1 MEYLIFVLVMVGFIL
16 VIMIKGAVDYKNQ
29 EKKFVK
35 NLYKSYGLLP
45 EREYKPEQFANI
57 SHYFEKHK
65 NGFFIDDITW
75 NDLNM
80 DEIFKS
86 MNYTYSA
93 AGEEYLYYTLRTP
106 FLKEEELNRRE
117 EIIDFFRSNSDE
129 RVSCQYIMANL
140 GRTGKY
146 SIYDYLDYLDDL
158 GKRSNLKHYISF
170 LTAILSI
177 GILFISLP
185 IGMVALVCV
194 FSANILSYFKV
205 KNEIDPYLTSFS
217 YIFKLL
223 DSVGKIQ
230 KLKIPVLKE
239 ELTSLKQ
246 AAAELTKFKRGSFL
260 LMSSS
265 RMSGSSNPLEII
277 MDYFRMIWHL
287 DLIQFNNMLGE
298 VRKHISDIDEMLA
311 IMGKIETLIAIGA
324 FREGCRDYC
333 IPEFS
338 KEMLIE
344 GENIYHPLIKEPV
357 KNSLSTKRG
366 VLITGSNASGKST
379 FLKTIAVNH
388 ILAQTIHTC
397 MADSYKTGIFRV
409 CSSMS
414 LRDDLQGGNSY
425 YMMEIKALKRIMDEL
440 GKKDVP
446 VLCFVDEVLRGT
458 NTVERIAASAQILKS
473 LSGEGC
479 LCFAATHDIELTHL
493 LEEEYNNCHFEEEIE
508 NNDIFFSYKIMSGR
522 ATTRNAIKLLSIM
535 GYDEAITQKAE
546 RMAAEFIKTGRWI

>member
-239 ELTSLKQ
+239 EFTSLKQ

-493 LEEEYNNCHFEEEIE
+493 LEDEYNNCHFEEEIE

-535 GYDEAITQKAE
+535 GYEETITQKAE

>member
-493 LEEEYNNCHFEEEIE
+493 LEDEYNNCHFEEEIE

>member
-223 DSVGKIQ
+223 DSVGKIK

-493 LEEEYNNCHFEEEIE
+493 LEDEYNNCHFEEEIE

-535 GYDEAITQKAE
+535 GYEETITQKAE

>member
-239 ELTSLKQ
+239 EFTSLKQ

-535 GYDEAITQKAE
+535 GYEETITQKAE

>member
-239 ELTSLKQ
+239 EFTSLKQ

-440 GKKDVP
+440 GKKEVP

-493 LEEEYNNCHFEEEIE
+493 LEDEYNNCHFEEEIE

>member
-535 GYDEAITQKAE
+535 GYEETITQKAE

>member
-239 ELTSLKQ
+239 EFTSLKQ

-493 LEEEYNNCHFEEEIE
+493 LEDEYNNCHFEEEIE

>member
-239 ELTSLKQ
+239 EFTSLKQ

-357 KNSLSTKRG
+357 KNSLSTKKG

-493 LEEEYNNCHFEEEIE
+493 LEDEYNNCHFEEEIE

-535 GYDEAITQKAE
+535 GYEETITQKAE

>member
-230 KLKIPVLKE
+230 KLKIPVLKK

-493 LEEEYNNCHFEEEIE
+493 LEDEYNNCHFEEEIE

-535 GYDEAITQKAE
+535 GYEETITQKAE

>member
-45 EREYKPEQFANI
+45 EREYKSEQFANI

-117 EIIDFFRSNSDE
+117 EIIDFFRSNPDE

-239 ELTSLKQ
+239 EFTSLKQ

-287 DLIQFNNMLGE
+287 DLIQFNNMLDE

-535 GYDEAITQKAE
+535 GYEETITQKAE

>member
-458 NTVERIAASAQILKS
+458 NTVERTAASAQILKS

-493 LEEEYNNCHFEEEIE
+493 LEDEYNNCHFEEEIE

>member
-239 ELTSLKQ
+239 EFTSLKQ

-425 YMMEIKALKRIMDEL
+425 YMLEIKALKRIMDEL

-493 LEEEYNNCHFEEEIE
+493 LEDEYNNCHFEEEIE